1 MQISETVFSGTKG
14 VLAPLLLYV
23 QHNRNTVMKK
33 FFIPATAAAI
43 FMSTPVWA
51 INVVSPQ
58 TETPVVVGV
67 ETSVTP
73 VVAAIAEVI
82 SPFITANSG
91 QVWSVN
97 DLKGKDVYG
106 IEGESIGSV
115 SDVLVSHGGVSAVVI
130 DVGGFLGIGSKSVAV
145 DMATLQVGP
154 GTSQAEADQ
163 TAQVVADLKAVK
175 EKGAD
180 VALNN
185 NDASDEKTVIGSDGL
200 PDRIVL
206 NVTREQL
213 ETAPEYKKS

>member
-1 MQISETVFSGTKG
+1 
-14 VLAPLLLYV
+14 
-23 QHNRNTVMKK
+23 MKK
-33 FFIPATAAAI
+33 NFIPVTALAI
-43 FMSTPVWA
+43 LMSTPAWA
-51 INVVSPQ
+51 NDGVAPVAQMPVVS
-58 TETPVVVGV
+58 GV
-67 ETSVTP
+67 ESTATP
-73 VVAAIAEVI
+73 AASAIAEVI
-82 SPFITANSG
+82 SPFLTATSG

-145 DMATLQVGP
+145 DMTTLQVGP
-154 GTSQAEADQ
+154 GTSQAEADR

-175 EKGAD
+175 ENGAEA
-180 VALNN
+180 ALTN
-185 NDASDEKTVIGSDGL
+185 NDASEEKTVIGPDGL

-213 ETAPEYKKS
+213 EAAPEYKKG

>member
-1 MQISETVFSGTKG
+1 MSF
-14 VLAPLLLYV
+14 LLKPRL
-23 QHNRNTVMKK
+23 
-33 FFIPATAAAI
+33 
-43 FMSTPVWA
+43 
-51 INVVSPQ
+51 
-58 TETPVVVGV
+58 PVVVGV